1 MIRLWWRTKGTGCC
15 RGGRR
20 VGLVIFL
27 LAGVTCFAKTAA
39 AQGGSSVAGM
49 LMDSAWPKYRQ
60 DAGQA
65 GRSDHNGPQS
75 ERLMWTF
82 STGKREAEGG
92 IETDATIGPDGTV
105 YVGANNGIFYALDG
119 RSGDVKWVFP
129 TQFETYAIYSTAAI
143 DKTGRIYFGAKD
155 GFLYVLLPPQTG
167 ILARVVWRYRVG
179 TTIETSPALG
189 ADGTVYIGADD
200 GKLYA
205 IAPPQK
211 GQNARL
217 RWTLQTDNALVASS
231 PAIAPD
237 GTIYI
242 GSLDGKLYALQP
254 VPEGSPP
261 KVRWTFST
269 GSSWDKGGIENSPA
283 IGPDGTIYIGANNG
297 VFYAL
302 DGQSGKVKWQFQT
315 EFRTWGIFSSAALG
329 KDGTVYVGP
338 KDGRLLALDG
348 KSGDLKWS
356 YPIGTT
362 IETSPLIT
370 PDGTVYLGADNG
382 RLYAIQPPGFL
393 SRKGRLKWS
402 YQTQGTLISSP
413 VIGPEGSLYIG
424 SMDGNL
430 YAFGSEALGVPR
442 RTGPLSGT
450 WYGSYRDSGSSGD
463 ITFVLV
469 QQGKTVHGV
478 WRLQGG
484 RRGALEGKVS
494 GDQATFVLTPMSE
507 ACPAKG
513 EGTAT
518 IMANKLSGEY
528 RGQHCTGEITHG
540 VFTVER

>member
-1 MIRLWWRTKGTGCC
+1 MIQLWWHIKGTHLGDVD
-15 RGGRR
+15 R
-20 VGLVIFL
+20 
-27 LAGVTCFAKTAA
+27 AGVVVPFLIGAIFFAQIASAQSKSGAA
-39 AQGGSSVAGM
+39 DILA
-49 LMDSAWPKYRQ
+49 DSPWPKYRKNAVQ
-60 DAGQA
+60 S
-65 GRSDHNGPQS
+65 GRSNNRGPQS
-75 ERLMWTF
+75 ARVMWAF

-92 IETDATIGPDGTV
+92 IETDATIGPDDTL
-105 YVGANNGIFYALDG
+105 YVGANNGIFYALDS
-119 RSGDVKWVFP
+119 RSGDIKWVFP
-129 TQFETYAIYSTAAI
+129 TQFETNAIYSTAAI

-155 GFLYVLLPPQTG
+155 GYLYVLLPPQTG
-167 ILARVVWRYRVG
+167 ILARVAWSYRIG

-189 ADGTVYIGADD
+189 ADGTVYLGADD

-211 GQNARL
+211 GDKGRL
-217 RWTLQTDNALVASS
+217 RWTLQTNNALVASS

-242 GSLDGKLYALQP
+242 GSLDGKLYALEP

-269 GSSWDKGGIENSPA
+269 GSSWDKGGIENTSA
-283 IGPDGTIYIGANNG
+283 IGPDSTVYIGANNG
-297 VFYAL
+297 IFYAL

-329 KDGTVYVGP
+329 DDGTVYVGP
-338 KDGRLLALDG
+338 KDGRLLALDS

-362 IETSPLIT
+362 VETSPVIT

-382 RLYAIQPPGFL
+382 KLYAIRPPGFL
-393 SRKGRLKWS
+393 SRTGRLTWS

-424 SMDGNL
+424 SMDGTL
-430 YAFGSEALGVPR
+430 YAFGSEALGAPR

-450 WYGSYRDSGSSGD
+450 WYGSYRDSGSAGD

-469 QQGKTVHGV
+469 QQGDTVHGV

-484 RRGALEGKVS
+484 RRGALLGKVD
-494 GDQATFVLTPMSE
+494 GGQATFVLTPMSD
-507 ACPAKG
+507 ACPGKG
-513 EGTAT
+513 EGTVT
-518 IMANKLSGEY
+518 IMVNKLSGTY
-528 RGQHCTGEITHG
+528 RGQHCMGEIIDG
-540 VFTVER
+540 SFTVQR